1 VLDMSN
7 IGEMFNLTED
17 QVFRLSVFL
26 EEKYLKYSNDPDR
39 IEKTVKAIRSIRNK
53 DEREASLLV
62 YGLGLH
68 LKEEE
73 EH

>member
-1 VLDMSN
+1 MSN